1 MKVLREPLLHFLLI
15 GVGLFWLYS
24 QVQPTVEDESKRVVV
39 TTSQAEQFI
48 AQFSLTWMRPP
59 NETEMKG
66 LIQSYIRDE
75 IYYREA
81 IALGL
86 DRNDGLIRQRMRQKL
101 EFILEDLTAV
111 EPEDA
116 ALVLFLQENSEKFKK
131 QAQISFEQV
140 FLNLDKRENLAADAE
155 NMLQS
160 LQKGAVA
167 ETLSD
172 PTMLPYAYQLLT
184 QNEIAQQLG
193 RKFAQKLQTV
203 TASDWIGPIY
213 SGIGGHLVKVTQVIP
228 ARLPDLEE
236 VRAEVKREYMA
247 QRSQKHKD
255 SAYQKMLDDYEV
267 VIEPMSLS
275 NGDDSIAMATQ
286 VKDAS

>member
-140 FLNLDKRENLAADAE
+140 FLNVDKRENLAADAE
-155 NMLQS
+155 NMLQR

-203 TASDWIGPIY
+203 TPSDWIGPIY

-247 QRSQKHKD
+247 QRSQQHKD

-275 NGDDSIAMATQ
+275 NGDDSIAMAMQ